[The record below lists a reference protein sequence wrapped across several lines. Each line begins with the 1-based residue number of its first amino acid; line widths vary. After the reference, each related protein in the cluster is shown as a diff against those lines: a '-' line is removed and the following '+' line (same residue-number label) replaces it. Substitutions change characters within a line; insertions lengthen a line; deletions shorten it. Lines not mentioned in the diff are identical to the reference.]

1 KVCKG
6 QERYANLANTYVDV
20 LLSRSNSFRAAAGS
34 RHARAAGEPS
44 RPGQGGPGRRPGRPE
59 KVPDEARADL
69 QRLTQLETSLSDLQ
83 VSREIA
89 ENRLSY
95 LKGGRK
101 SGPTGDAAAQQLRE
115 RVAQL
120 TAKLERAERRSQ
132 TTGPT
137 GW

>member
-1 KVCKG
+1 M
-6 QERYANLANTYVDV
+6 
-20 LLSRSNSFRAAAGS
+20 
-34 RHARAAGEPS
+34 
-44 RPGQGGPGRRPGRPE
+44 
-59 KVPDEARADL
+59 
-69 QRLTQLETSLSDLQ
+69 SDLQ

-120 TAKLERAERRSQ
+120 TAKLVGLNEEVQRAASARSGGAHGASGGPGIAQ
-132 TTGPT
+132 DHGTGQQAPRP
-137 GW
+137 GGVVPPKPLEAA